1 MHSYK
6 QHFLETTKLALPI
19 SIGQL
24 GHIMLGVTDSI
35 MVGRV
40 GATELAASSLVNG
53 LVWLVV
59 VFGFGLTLALT
70 PLTAIERGKGRESE
84 CGVILRQ
91 GLIVNVLFAILLVIG
106 LYFLSGLIVLLN
118 QPDDVAK
125 LAISYG
131 RIISFSIFPFMIFGV
146 YRQFIE
152 GLSIMKPAMY
162 VLLLTNIINIF
173 ANWVFIYGNLGS
185 PAYGLDGAGYAT
197 FVSRTFMALILI
209 GYVLNAKSLKH
220 FEPGFRFKRIDFKVM
235 REIIRIGV
243 PMGFQHFFEVGAFS
257 FSAIMIGWMGSKEL
271 AAHQIALSLAS
282 ITFMLITGISSATT
296 VRIGFAFGQKNI
308 TQIRKAG
315 FGSLYLTIMIMSV
328 FAALLI
334 IFRNILPLIFMNEPQ
349 VLSITASL
357 LVIAALFQISDGS
370 QAVGLGMLRGIKDV
384 KIPTYYTLIAYW
396 IIGLPVGYLLG
407 FKFGYGVNGIWI
419 GFLVGLT
426 TAALL
431 LILRFGH
438 QTNKILKTH
447 ETSLQK

>member
-1 MHSYK
+1 MYSYR
-6 QHFLETTKLALPI
+6 QHIKETIKLALPI

-35 MVGRV
+35 MVGHV
-40 GATELAASSLVNG
+40 GAAQLAASSLVNG

-70 PLTAIERGKGRESE
+70 PLTAIERGKGRVTE

-91 GLIVNVLFAILLVIG
+91 GLIVNVFFAILLVMT
-106 LYFLSGLIVLLN
+106 LYFLSGLIAYLK
-118 QPDDVAK
+118 QPEDVAE

-131 RIISFSIFPFMIFGV
+131 RIVSFSIFPFMIFGV

-152 GLSIMKPAMY
+152 GLSFMKPAMY
-162 VLLLTNIINIF
+162 VLLITNVVNVF
-173 ANWVFIYGNLGS
+173 ANWVLIYGNLGS

-197 FVSRTFMALILI
+197 FISRMFMALVMIV
-209 GYVLNAKSLKH
+209 YVLNAKSLKP

-235 REIIRIGV
+235 REIIRIGI

-257 FSAIMIGWMGSKEL
+257 FSAVMIGWMGSKEL

-282 ITFMLITGISSATT
+282 ITFMLITGLSSATT
-296 VRIGFAFGQKNI
+296 VRIGFAFGQNDMPH
-308 TQIRKAG
+308 IRRAG
-315 FGSLYLTIMIMSV
+315 FGSLYLTMMVMSV
-328 FAALLI
+328 FGLSFILL
-334 IFRNILPLIFMNEPQ
+334 RNYLPLIFMNDPD

-407 FKFGYGVNGIWI
+407 FRFGYGVNGIWL
-419 GFLVGLT
+419 GFLAGLT
-426 TAALL
+426 TAAFL
-431 LILRFGH
+431 LILRFKR
-438 QTNKILKTH
+438 QTRQVHL
-447 ETSLQK
+447 